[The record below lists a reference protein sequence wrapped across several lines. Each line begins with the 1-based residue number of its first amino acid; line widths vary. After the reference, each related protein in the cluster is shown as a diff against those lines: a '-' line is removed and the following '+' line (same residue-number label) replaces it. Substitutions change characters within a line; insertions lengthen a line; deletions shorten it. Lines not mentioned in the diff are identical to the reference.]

1 MHMIKAG
8 NTLVFDNAGP
18 YMKNK
23 VAGQILEIHERDG
36 GFEMDLW
43 VEGCQPKPKEKR
55 LHSGQYDVFTESDDE
70 DEDEGAVSMDFI
82 RRA

>member
-1 MHMIKAG
+1 
-8 NTLVFDNAGP
+8 
-18 YMKNK
+18 
-23 VAGQILEIHERDG
+23 
-36 GFEMDLW
+36 MDLW
-43 VEGCQPKPKEKR
+43 VEGCQPMSKEKR